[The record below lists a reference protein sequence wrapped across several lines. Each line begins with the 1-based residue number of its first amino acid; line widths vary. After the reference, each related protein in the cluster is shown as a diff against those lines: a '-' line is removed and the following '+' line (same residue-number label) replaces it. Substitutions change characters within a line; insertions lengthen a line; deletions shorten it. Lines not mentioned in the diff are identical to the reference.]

1 MLFRLQ
7 NMVITR
13 LLWSLTTCWFC
24 YTTSSSSMY
33 HCHIWPLYSISN
45 DFDLWAPQ
53 SKPVFTITAANKT
66 QSGVCVHPPR
76 TGGISEWMWLLIE
89 LLWLLCLY
97 MVTKWSAAFM
107 VFPWSSGRAR
117 SRYWKEN
124 LEFTLET
131 RPPAIFPPHQVQ
143 SCSKGKEASV
153 LNELLS
159 LSIPSLNTGEFYRGD
174 VWSRCWWNG
183 EWNMYLVCLNCS
195 SS

>member
-1 MLFRLQ
+1 
-7 NMVITR
+7 
-13 LLWSLTTCWFC
+13 
-24 YTTSSSSMY
+24 MY

-45 DFDLWAPQ
+45 DFNHCKLLFGPLKVNQ
-53 SKPVFTITAANKT
+53 CLLVITAANKT
-66 QSGVCVHPPR
+66 QSGVCVRPPR

-143 SCSKGKEASV
+143 SCSKGKEVS
-153 LNELLS
+153 NELLS
-159 LSIPSLNTGEFYRGD
+159 LSIPSLNTGVLSFEFYRGD

-195 SS
+195 RS